1 MKSIVVIF
9 FSFCFCYSQVPTNI
23 DSVVYFQMLL
33 LRSKMDIDPIV
44 WQDTREGYL
53 RNRTMR
59 VCDRMLDAI
68 GQMETDRLVEKYYP
82 VLDSLITKVSEAKGF
97 KLEKPLI
104 KNYQFNYFYSSSS
117 KP

>member
-1 MKSIVVIF
+1 MKNIVAIF
-9 FSFCFCYSQVPTNI
+9 FSFCLCYSQVPTNI

-44 WQDTREGYL
+44 WQDTKEGYL
-53 RNRTMR
+53 RNSTIR
-59 VCDRMLDAI
+59 VCEKTLDAI
-68 GQMETDRLVEKYYP
+68 GKIETIKLVEKYYP
-82 VLDSLITKVSEAKGF
+82 RLDSLIIKVRDAKEF
-97 KLEKPLI
+97 NLEKSVI

>member
-1 MKSIVVIF
+1 MKKIVAIF
-9 FSFCFCYSQVPTNI
+9 FSLCFCYSHVPTNI

-33 LRSKMDIDPIV
+33 LRSKMDIDPVV

-53 RNRTMR
+53 RNTAVR
-59 VCDRMLDAI
+59 VCDRTLDEI
-68 GQMETDRLVEKYYP
+68 GQIETDKLIEKYYP
-82 VLDSLITKVSEAKGF
+82 VLDSLITKVSEAKVF
-97 KLEKPLI
+97 KLKEPLI

>member
-1 MKSIVVIF
+1 
-9 FSFCFCYSQVPTNI
+9 
-23 DSVVYFQMLL
+23 
-33 LRSKMDIDPIV
+33 MDIDPIV

-53 RNRTMR
+53 RNTAVR
-59 VCDRMLDAI
+59 VCDRTLDEI
-68 GQMETDRLVEKYYP
+68 GQIETDKLVEKYYP

-97 KLEKPLI
+97 KLEEPLV